1 MLVTELF
8 EDSWSGP
15 DNAWH
20 NGQEDQWSN
29 GNDEWHG
36 QNSGD
41 MIEDF
46 AVANMVT
53 TEGDHASMSDIIT
66 ARELIGSAARDP
78 QNEKHKYFEF
88 LKHLRTKHGS
98 EYSTHVHQKA
108 AELARAKA

>member
-15 DNAWH
+15 GNAWH

-36 QNSGD
+36 QNSGN

-46 AVANMVT
+46 NVANMVT
-53 TEGDHASMSDIIT
+53 TESSEVSDVIT
-66 ARELIGSAARDP
+66 ARELIGAAMRDP
-78 QNEKHKYFEF
+78 HNEKHKYFDF
-88 LKHLRTKHGS
+88 LKHIRQKHG
-98 EYSTHVHQKA
+98 ENYSTRVHQTAAKLAKHKA
-108 AELARAKA
+108 